1 MSVLIIEDDE
11 GVRQTLAEVLTDE
24 GYEVVSVCNG
34 IQGLELLES
43 DPLPSLIVF
52 DLMMPVMDGVEFR
65 SRQLSDE
72 RIAGI
77 PVIVISAQPDLA
89 AQAHRLHADDFLAKP
104 MSFEELLYVV
114 QNRAITVVG
123 VEDLAVTAKTLQEAW
138 STVQGIKR
146 GEDDPRQR

>member
-1 MSVLIIEDDE
+1 MSVLIVEDDA
-11 GVRQTLAEVLTDE
+11 GVQESIAELLRDE
-24 GYEVVSVCNG
+24 GYDVEVASDG
-34 IQGLELLES
+34 KDALERLHAGKIPELILL
-43 DPLPSLIVF
+43 
-52 DLMMPVMDGVEFR
+52 DLMMSGMDGVEFR

-77 PVIVISAQPDLA
+77 PVVVISAKPDLA
-89 AQAHRLHADDFLAKP
+89 AQARRLQANDFLAKP

-123 VEDLAVTAKTLQEAW
+123 VEDLAVTAKTLHEAW

-146 GEDDPRQR
+146 GEEDPH